1 MLTMGIIVLIMSPW
15 FWIAS
20 PDEAGTT
27 GALVTAAIG
36 TGIILLSFFV

>member
-1 MLTMGIIVLIMSPW
+1 MFTFGLVMTIMSPW